1 MWIWGCEWKSKWCL
15 LPVVFVHLLNLC
27 ALCICILKDTARE
40 ILRAAPGVTI
50 VDDRAANRF
59 PTPLEVTG
67 HCFHWWYNLYLR
79 VSRREVYILL
89 LILLLIALVSST
101 EVQSSVEKFMKIITK
116 EKLPCIFQVSN
127 KDDVAVGR
135 IRQDLS
141 QDDNRGYGSYL
152 RIAAMNFWSAL
163 WICDTLLTYHIE
175 SFYWT

>member
-1 MWIWGCEWKSKWCL
+1 MWIWVCEWKSKWCL

-67 HCFHWWYNLYLR
+67 YCFCWWYDLYLR
-79 VSRREVYILL
+79 VSLRAVYIVLLL
-89 LILLLIALVSST
+89 LITLVSST

-116 EKLPCIFQVSN
+116 EKLHFIFQVSN

-141 QDDNRGYGSYL
+141 QDDNRGYGSCL
-152 RIAAMNFWSAL
+152 RELQL
-163 WICDTLLTYHIE
+163 WISAVHFKFVIPY
-175 SFYWT
+175 